1 MVPALHRFII
11 LVFVVTMCLSGEQTT
26 TPDYYY
32 GDYYYDDYDY
42 GPPPNFYDLHG
53 PDCATKHSCNSTSR
67 YCYCNVSCDV
77 FRDCCYDANVS
88 ESHLTS
94 AKLKE
99 VFPYARCEYLPEVY
113 RPWFIF
119 VVNSCPLDSD
129 ETLKDLCQN
138 IDKSNIVRTTPV
150 VGNLTSLLYRNVY
163 CAICNNETNTFLKP
177 DLACSWESQYHGN
190 YSIEELL
197 KLDECKINFRGKDDI
212 VFQNEVIRR
221 CYPAIEEC
229 TNSTPKANDTIV
241 NECKTGKNG
250 YVFTESNIYIN
261 KGCFFCGKE
270 NGYNASCNMLD
281 IYNTSWISESRS
293 PSRYSYRMLF
303 DLDTGNVKSQKRDG
317 FVGMESKEFSIG
329 GGCRDTQ
336 IFDPFAKSCRDVLCT
351 DGFTF
356 DGVGCLAANASLL
369 QNGSCS
375 VIQFTRSEYDI
386 LNETSI
392 FIHASNK
399 TYHNVIFANGL
410 ALVCI
415 NIRESVQPLQRTDP
429 IEGWLSFVCGI
440 ISIVCL
446 LLTIVVYMIP
456 KLQNQPGKI
465 LLCLSISL
473 FLAQLI
479 FLLAPNADTNN
490 LLCKILGILDHFL
503 FLASFLWMNVMSFDV
518 LKTFSSSFYNVENN
532 RKHFVYY
539 SIYAWF
545 TSLICH
551 QHGCCS

>member
-1 MVPALHRFII
+1 MVPVLHRFTI
-11 LVFVVTMCLSGEQTT
+11 LVFVVTMCLSGQQTT

-67 YCYCNVSCDV
+67 YCYCDVSCDV

-88 ESHLTS
+88 ERTRQIMNESHLTS
-94 AKLKE
+94 AKLKV
-99 VFPYARCEYLPEVY
+99 VFPYASCEYLPEVY

-129 ETLKDLCQN
+129 ETLKDLC
-138 IDKSNIVRTTPV
+138 
-150 VGNLTSLLYRNVY
+150 
-163 CAICNNETNTFLKP
+163 NNETNTFLKP
-177 DLACSWESQYHGN
+177 DLTCSWKSQYDGN

-197 KLDECKINFRGKDDI
+197 TIDECKINYRGKDDI

-229 TNSTPKANDTIV
+229 TNSTAKANDTIV
-241 NECKTGKNG
+241 NECKTGQNG

-261 KGCFFCGKE
+261 KGCFFCGE
-270 NGYNASCNMLD
+270 ESGYNASCNMLD

-351 DGFTF
+351 EGFTF
-356 DGVGCLAANASLL
+356 DRVGCLAANASLL
-369 QNGSCS
+369 QSGSCS
-375 VIQFTRSEYDI
+375 VI
-386 LNETSI
+386 
-392 FIHASNK
+392 
-399 TYHNVIFANGL
+399 
-410 ALVCI
+410 
-415 NIRESVQPLQRTDP
+415 
-429 IEGWLSFVCGI
+429 
-440 ISIVCL
+440 
-446 LLTIVVYMIP
+446 
-456 KLQNQPGKI
+456 
-465 LLCLSISL
+465 
-473 FLAQLI
+473 
-479 FLLAPNADTNN
+479 
-490 LLCKILGILDHFL
+490 
-503 FLASFLWMNVMSFDV
+503 
-518 LKTFSSSFYNVENN
+518 
-532 RKHFVYY
+532 
-539 SIYAWF
+539 
-545 TSLICH
+545 
-551 QHGCCS
+551 